1 MENDFHAVALFSRD
15 HPQAVGAAGVV
26 VVPKLGMRVE
36 LLGPDLGIQ
45 ASSAF
50 WEFATTKLEGVK
62 KEDLIKR
69 AKKKAREECGQLN
82 KAAHKKKE

>member
-1 MENDFHAVALFSRD
+1 MEDDFHAVALFSRD

-36 LLGPDLGIQ
+36 LLGPDLGVQ

-62 KEDLIKR
+62 TEELVKR
-69 AKKKAREECGQLN
+69 EKKKQKKN
-82 KAAHKKKE
+82 AAN